1 MEEKER
7 ARKNK
12 KNKQTD
18 QGFLV
23 VVDLSVEYR
32 IWQQDCIHFLWRLLK
47 VRGRERERPD
57 RSGKKNEQS
66 GNMLIYPANKLIERW
81 REEGSRKTNSF
92 PLIASEQESFS

>member
-23 VVDLSVEYR
+23 VIDLSVEYQ
-32 IWQQDCIHFLWRLLK
+32 ISQQDCIHFL
-47 VRGRERERPD
+47 
-57 RSGKKNEQS
+57 
-66 GNMLIYPANKLIERW
+66 
-81 REEGSRKTNSF
+81 
-92 PLIASEQESFS
+92 